1 MKPTARVGLWALG
14 GALATGCGPPAPDGV
29 IDLLARGPDECSPAA
44 AVRADPERGL
54 LRLAR
59 QGNVRYRVARL
70 ASTSV
75 RLRARST
82 EPGLLEL
89 AWSELEPAGDPATR
103 VRDLVAMEAREP
115 VEWNQALP
123 GDEGLG
129 ELHIAWHGPADGSA
143 LELQE
148 LVLLEQPP
156 VERPTIVLIVIDTL
170 SARHLSLYGYPLET
184 DPVLQRLAQESHVFE
199 HCYAN
204 APWTVPS
211 FMALFTGLYA
221 RAHELRPSGEALWE
235 QWTLAPGRW
244 TLAEALRA
252 AGYRTAAFVDNP
264 FLTHQ
269 LGLDQ
274 GFDVYDESA
283 AADSFLAPPDPDG
296 GIRRTAAL
304 ALEHL
309 RAAGDAATF
318 VMVHALDVHQPYG
331 ERPPEDERAHG
342 TEPYE
347 VAQVERVGGNPF
359 TYEIVPTLAL
369 AGMADAAEPP
379 PTIRTAELVR
389 AYDEG
394 VRFVDMELGRFLAE
408 LEELGVLERAWVVV
422 TADHGETMAAGH
434 HFFAHGVLR
443 QEVLHVP
450 LLVRPPG
457 GLPGGQ
463 RIAASVQL
471 ADLYPTLLEL
481 AGLAPAA
488 DLHGRSLV
496 PLLRGRAREPG
507 PILSE
512 TGIIRQ
518 AALIRDGW
526 KLVEQKP
533 ALDSP
538 PEARLSHPRMK
549 PVLEALAA
557 TLARPD
563 HGLPLEERR
572 YRWLGDEELRRDVF
586 ERMPTTGLTEA
597 LMAEMKT
604 RPRFA
609 SLMRFVD
616 EELREPSYELYRLED
631 DPDALHDLAAQH
643 PEVVA
648 ALQEELEREKERR
661 VRAWELADRPA
672 GPPQLDPARIE
683 ALKALGYGGSDD

>member
-1 MKPTARVGLWALG
+1 MKATAQVGLWALG

-29 IDLLARGPDECSPAA
+29 IDLLARGPDECSPAEA
-44 AVRADPERGL
+44 ARADPERGL

-59 QGNVRYRVARL
+59 QGDVRYRVDRL
-70 ASTSV
+70 APTRV
-75 RLRARST
+75 HLRARSA

-89 AWSELEPAGDPATR
+89 AWSELAPTGTPTAR
-103 VRDLVAMEAREP
+103 LRDLVSMEAREP
-115 VEWNQALP
+115 FEWQHALP

-129 ELHIAWHGPADGSA
+129 ELQLAWHGPPDGSA

-148 LVLLEQPP
+148 LLLLEQPP
-156 VERPTIVLIVIDTL
+156 VERATIVLIVIDTL

-184 DPVLQRLAQESHVFE
+184 DPELRRLAAESHVFE

-221 RAHELRPSGEALWE
+221 RAHELRPSGSALWE
-235 QWTLAPGRW
+235 QWMLAPGRW

-264 FLTHQ
+264 FLTRQ
-269 LGLDQ
+269 LGLAQ
-274 GFDVYDESA
+274 GFDLYDESA
-283 AADSFLAPPDPDG
+283 AANSFQAPPDPDG

-318 VMVHALDVHQPYG
+318 VLLHALDVHQPYG
-331 ERPPEDERAHG
+331 ERPPEDESARGA
-342 TEPYE
+342 EPYDTE
-347 VAQVERVGGNPF
+347 HFERVGGNPF
-359 TYEIVPTLAL
+359 TYEIVPSLAL
-369 AGMADAAEPP
+369 AGLDAGKELPA
-379 PTIRTAELVR
+379 TIDTARLER

-394 VRFVDMELGRFLAE
+394 VRFVDMELGHFLVE

-422 TADHGETMAAGH
+422 TSDHGETMAEGD

-450 LLVRPPG
+450 LLIRPPG
-457 GLPGGQ
+457 GLAAGQ
-463 RIAASVQL
+463 RIAESVQL

-481 AGLAPAA
+481 AGLAPVAG
-488 DLHGRSLV
+488 LHGRSLV
-496 PLLRGRAREPG
+496 PLLRGGTRESG
-507 PILSE
+507 PILAE
-512 TGIIRQ
+512 TGVIRQ

-533 ALDSP
+533 ALDSA
-538 PEARLSHPRMK
+538 PESRLSHPRTQAA
-549 PVLEALAA
+549 LEALAA

-563 HGLPLEERR
+563 HGLALDDRS
-572 YRWLGDEELRRDVF
+572 YRWLGDAELRRDVF
-586 ERMPTTGLTEA
+586 ERMPATGLTEA
-597 LMAEMKT
+597 LLTEMKA

-609 SLMRFVD
+609 SLMRFVE
-616 EELREPSYELYRLED
+616 EELRGPFYELYHLEE

-643 PEVVA
+643 PEVLA
-648 ALQEELEREKERR
+648 AMQAELEREKERR
-661 VRAWELADRPA
+661 VLAWELAGR
-672 GPPQLDPARIE
+672 PPQPARLDPARIE